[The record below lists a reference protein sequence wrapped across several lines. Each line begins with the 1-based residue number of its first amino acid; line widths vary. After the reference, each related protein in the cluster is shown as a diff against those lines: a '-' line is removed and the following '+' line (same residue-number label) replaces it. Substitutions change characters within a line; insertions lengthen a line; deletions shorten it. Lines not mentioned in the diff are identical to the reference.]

1 MARGKLF
8 RSPLLTFGSVEPR
21 GVQCEWT
28 LALAPIGGRE
38 VAAGDEVELHV
49 VVEASA
55 RALDGSSRVRFDVLA
70 DGAPVARLLGTGA
83 EGADS
88 VPAEARTTVFREL
101 GHGETPA
108 GLAGSHGTALA
119 TQLLIVEEPED
130 ERFHVLTSWAAE
142 RAAAPLHFRVDMD
155 GELQAETA
163 DALTV
168 GPAALADE
176 RTVTLRLQR
185 EDESPLDNAEFEAVF
200 ERDQRVRGR
209 TDASGTA
216 TLAVPAASSD
226 VFRLFL
232 ISYEE
237 GRRGVPE
244 PRPPEPEPPQPR
256 PPDPRPVAD
265 RRPETVAAFAFDSAF
280 PAPAV
285 QAALLRVQA
294 KAAELPDTRLV
305 VFGHTDKVGSVAYNV
320 ALSERR
326 AQSVLALLLDDRD
339 MFEAVAKAEGWDTR
353 EHQSML
359 RGIGCNPGGIDG
371 DVGAMTRAAT
381 TSFQREYNL
390 GVYHELA
397 AVERERATLPE
408 DGSLSPATRAA
419 IRDAYV
425 AVAPHLRREQF
436 ADPPFDGCGKS
447 HHISDNDDENRRAVV
462 AFLPGDT
469 DLSQSS
475 PCDRYGE
482 LVGETPE
489 DRRAAHF
496 SDHQWLLEESGAL
509 HLSVATVV
517 PDGTAAQI
525 RVVRCEGR
533 VPVPL
538 PDSSAGGELPTLG
551 PLLAEL
557 KAEIR
562 GGICAARWTSP
573 EPGVLDPDTWMVDH
587 DFAVEIMDAD
597 DHAAL
602 AAADPGSG
610 AALLAADGSHPPVF
624 VARAGDKW
632 GVSAPP
638 GQRVNR
644 LRFTDDE
651 DRTGIGVSGDGV
663 VVPFGVAGGVVEQES
678 DEHVVGFLLAD
689 ANVPGAAPVGVVGGV
704 PRPTAAPAPSPAP
717 IQPVAAAAL
726 STVRTAN
733 QSARLVLLR
742 AVREEQQASFALLD
756 AALASTTA
764 YGAFATVRNNVL
776 EDVRSALDAA
786 EGLLARPDAA
796 AQTAAIQ
803 TKLEQAQLWL
813 FFLPPYAHLATLIR
827 AAEHDRL
834 VPAVTVEC
842 SREAEA
848 YARAFSLVAGGAPA
862 DLQFARANAVQQVEN
877 TRRLLQTIKT
887 AVEHGAEAVKTAE
900 TVEHVLDVPIEFAAG
915 RVLPPWA
922 LAATLAADRSG
933 FYLSH
938 KQHFDVILPNAQTLI
953 AELAWLETN
962 APATREHILH
972 PIFGALFVE
981 SLKGVSA
988 ADVAFIIG
996 RTLYL
1001 LAKKKSPVTWDL
1013 VVRAAGFATG
1023 VVLALRSPKLAVHG
1037 LDRLAQRTREV
1048 ALTAIGGAS
1057 DPNGVL
1063 AEVRKQVGKQLTQ
1076 DEALDLL
1083 LELTNPEVAGH
1094 LKLLADAS
1102 TAMAPH
1108 VAAVVADVSG
1118 TGVATSASV
1127 AAALALNYPLL
1138 PPAP

>member
-1 MARGKLF
+1 VSRGKLF

-21 GVQCEWT
+21 GVHCEWT
-28 LALAPIGGRE
+28 LGLAPIGGRE
-38 VAAGDEVELHV
+38 VAAGDAVELHV
-49 VVEASA
+49 VVEASTRSLGA
-55 RALDGSSRVRFDVLA
+55 ASSVRFDVVA
-70 DGAPVARLLGTGA
+70 DGTTVVQLLGTGA
-83 EGADS
+83 EASPGAT
-88 VPAEARTTVFREL
+88 EARTTEFRSLAE
-101 GHGETPA
+101 GETP
-108 GLAGSHGTALA
+108 TALADSLRAGPA

-130 ERFHVLTSWAAE
+130 DRFHVLTSWVPTSATT
-142 RAAAPLHFRVDMD
+142 PLHFRVDVD
-155 GELQAETA
+155 GELQAETE
-163 DALTV
+163 DALAV
-168 GPAALADE
+168 GPAALADD
-176 RTVTLRLQR
+176 RTVTLQLQR

-209 TDASGTA
+209 TDAAGTA
-216 TLAVPAASSD
+216 TLAVPAATSD
-226 VFRLFL
+226 VFRVFL
-232 ISYEE
+232 VSYEE
-237 GRRGVPE
+237 RRGDAPT

-256 PPDPRPVAD
+256 PPDPRPAAD

-285 QAALLRVQA
+285 HAALLRVQA
-294 KAAELPDTRLV
+294 KAAELPDTRLL
-305 VFGHTDKVGSVAYNV
+305 VFGHTDKVGSDAYNV

-326 AQSVLALLLDDRD
+326 AQAVLALLLDDRD
-339 MFEAVAKAEGWDTR
+339 MFEAVSVAEKWDTR
-353 EHQSML
+353 VHQSML
-359 RGIGCNPGGIDG
+359 RGIGCNPGSIDG
-371 DVGAMTRAAT
+371 EVGAMTRAAT

-397 AVERERATLPE
+397 AVERERPTLPE
-408 DGSLSPATRAA
+408 DGSLSPGTRAA

-447 HHISDNDDENRRAVV
+447 HHISDRDDDNRRAVV
-462 AFLPGDT
+462 AFLPADT

-475 PCDRYGE
+475 PCERYDE

-489 DRRAAHF
+489 DRRAPHF

-509 HLSVATVV
+509 HLSAATVV

-533 VPVPL
+533 LPVPL
-538 PDSSAGGELPTLG
+538 PDSSSGGEQPTLG

-557 KAEIR
+557 PAEIR
-562 GGICAARWTSP
+562 GGICSSRWTSP
-573 EPGVLDPDTWMVDH
+573 DPGILDPETWVVEH
-587 DFAVEIMDAD
+587 DVPVEIMEAAD
-597 DHAAL
+597 HEAPPEG
-602 AAADPGSG
+602 DPGSG
-610 AALLAADGSHPPVF
+610 SALLAADGLHPPLF

-632 GVSAPP
+632 GISPPP

-663 VVPFGVAGGVVEQES
+663 VVPFGVAGGIVEQEA
-678 DEHVVGFLLAD
+678 EGHVVGFLLAE
-689 ANVPGAAPVGVVGGV
+689 ANVPGAAPVVAGTGA
-704 PRPTAAPAPSPAP
+704 PRPSPPPQPAPPP

-726 STVRTAN
+726 STLRTAN
-733 QSARLVLLR
+733 QTARLALLR
-742 AVREEQQASFALLD
+742 ALREEQRASFALLD

-764 YGAFATVRNNVL
+764 YAAFVTVRNNVL
-776 EDVRSALDAA
+776 EDIGRALDDAA
-786 EGLLARPDAA
+786 GLLARPDAA
-796 AQTAAIQ
+796 AQAAAIQ

-842 SREAEA
+842 SREAQA
-848 YARAFSLVAGGAPA
+848 YAVAFSLVGQGTAAQ
-862 DLQFARANAVQQVEN
+862 LQFARNNAVQQAEN
-877 TRRLLQTIKT
+877 TRRLLETLKSAIAQ
-887 AVEHGAEAVKTAE
+887 GAEAVKTAE

-938 KQHFDVILPNAQTLI
+938 KHHFDVILPNAQTLI

-1001 LAKKKSPVTWDL
+1001 LAKKKSPVTWD
-1013 VVRAAGFATG
+1013 VVARAAGLATG
-1023 VVLALRSPKLAVHG
+1023 IVLALRSPKFAVHG
-1037 LDRLAQRTREV
+1037 LNRLAQRTREA

-1057 DPNGVL
+1057 DPKGVL
-1063 AEVRKQVGKQLTQ
+1063 AEVRKQVGTQLTQ

-1083 LELTNPEVAGH
+1083 LEVTNDEVAGH

-1102 TAMAPH
+1102 AAMAPH
-1108 VAAVVADVSG
+1108 VAAVVADVAG